1 MKRYLYVDVPFDCLS
16 VRIEDVG
23 IAYAREAK
31 VINVDRVDEIMML
44 GLQLDTLDRTMH
56 LYTKFKN
63 EEKSRTE
70 QRDQVERN
78 QREVQDV

>member
-31 VINVDRVDEIMML
+31 VMNVDSVDEIMVSV
-44 GLQLDTLDRTMH
+44 LQLNYFR
-56 LYTKFKN
+56 
-63 EEKSRTE
+63 
-70 QRDQVERN
+70 
-78 QREVQDV
+78 